1 MPASRRGRCNAAAG
15 FLAWCVQ
22 HGHPVGNSLAPAHPL
37 QQAVRREVAAVA
49 GLAPEALA
57 AGTDG
62 CCAPNYAMPLANLA
76 RAWARVASGEHDP
89 EYGEQFAQVADAMA
103 GHPDLVSGTRRNDN
117 AFMAAGRGDWIT
129 KIGADGVQVVASRSR
144 GQALALKIIDGNATA
159 VHAATLAALDQL
171 GWMDARQ
178 RDELRPWRAE
188 AIANARGTK
197 VGERKAVFT
206 LQRGDAA

>member
-1 MPASRRGRCNAAAG
+1 
-15 FLAWCVQ
+15 
-22 HGHPVGNSLAPAHPL
+22 
-37 QQAVRREVAAVA
+37 
-49 GLAPEALA
+49 
-57 AGTDG
+57 
-62 CCAPNYAMPLANLA
+62 
-76 RAWARVASGEHDP
+76 
-89 EYGEQFAQVADAMA
+89 MA
-103 GHPDLVSGTRRNDN
+103 GHPELVSGTRRNDN

-197 VGERKAVFT
+197 VGERRAVFT